1 VVKTLWQTTAFRLTT
16 PLSTREPMENSPVP
30 IEAGAMESLIPD
42 DGVPGFDLPPV

>member
-1 VVKTLWQTTAFRLTT
+1 MLRLTT
-16 PLSTREPMENSPVP
+16 PLPTRETLADFRVP